1 MQRPDGRTKG
11 AMRPVKITTDYTMY
25 AEGSVLVEMG
35 NTKVICT
42 ASVEE
47 KVPPFLEGKG
57 LGWVT
62 AEYAMLPRATNT
74 RKKRD
79 IKSLKLDGRASEI
92 QRLIG
97 RALRAVVDREALG
110 ERQIT
115 IDCDV
120 IQADGGTDMLLSF
133 DKIWRAPDEIAR
145 LASLAVCARENEDWD
160 ALREKAAA
168 LKDSLGATVELV
180 QGDSLTISSTELRQ
194 GGALRCYTPESV
206 ADYIEEKHLYGY

>member
-1 MQRPDGRTKG
+1 MD
-11 AMRPVKITTDYTMY
+11 VK
-25 AEGSVLVEMG
+25 E
-35 NTKVICT
+35 
-42 ASVEE
+42 
-47 KVPPFLEGKG
+47 
-57 LGWVT
+57 
-62 AEYAMLPRATNT
+62 
-74 RKKRD
+74 
-79 IKSLKLDGRASEI
+79 
-92 QRLIG
+92 
-97 RALRAVVDREALG
+97 RALQAHEKWGGKIEVVARCEVNSKDDLSIAYTLRALHARG
-110 ERQIT
+110 ETDLHLI
-115 IDCDV
+115 V
-120 IQADGGTDMLLSF
+120 GTDMLLSF